1 MEVLTYK
8 GRTLIISGI
17 QDIIDTLI
25 LDSETSELGEL
36 LKKYREGF
44 IAEASEHDL
53 EIDELEKEKS
63 GLNDEI
69 TDLENEISELKSKI
83 AKLKAA

>member
-36 LKKYREGF
+36 LKKYHEGF
-44 IAEASEHDL
+44 IAEATEHDL

-63 GLNDEI
+63 DLNDEI
-69 TDLENEISELKSKI
+69 TDLENEISELKNKI

>member
-1 MEVLTYK
+1 MSDLYIEARLQA
-8 GRTLIISGI
+8 IE
-17 QDIIDTLI
+17 DIASASCVDEKDADNIASFCDEI
-25 LDSETSELGEL
+25 YDAIPNLDKIVE
-36 LKKYREGF
+36 
-44 IAEASEHDL
+44 
-53 EIDELEKEKS
+53 ELEKEKS

>member
-1 MEVLTYK
+1 MEVLTQK

-36 LKKYREGF
+36 LKKYHEGF
-44 IAEASEHDL
+44 VAEATEHDL

-63 GLNDEI
+63 DLNDEI
-69 TDLENEISELKSKI
+69 TDLENEISELKNKI

>member
-1 MEVLTYK
+1 MDVVSYK
-8 GRTLIISGI
+8 GKTLIVSGI

-36 LKKYREGF
+36 LKKYHEGF

-63 GLNDEI
+63 DLNDEI
-69 TDLENEISELKSKI
+69 IDLENEISDLKNRI
-83 AKLKAA
+83 EKLEAG

>member
-1 MEVLTYK
+1 MEILTYK

-36 LKKYREGF
+36 LKKYHEGF
-44 IAEASEHDL
+44 VAEATEHDL

-63 GLNDEI
+63 DLNDEI

>member
-36 LKKYREGF
+36 LKKYHEGF

>member
-8 GRTLIISGI
+8 GKTLIVSGI

-25 LDSETSELGEL
+25 LDRETSELGEL
-36 LKKYREGF
+36 LKRYHERY
-44 IAEASEHDL
+44 IAQANEHDL

-69 TDLENEISELKSKI
+69 TDLENELSELKSKI

>member
-1 MEVLTYK
+1 MEILTYK

-36 LKKYREGF
+36 LKKYHEGF

-63 GLNDEI
+63 DLNDEI
-69 TDLENEISELKSKI
+69 TDLENEISELKNKI
-83 AKLKAA
+83 AKLKAT

>member
-36 LKKYREGF
+36 LKRYHERY

-53 EIDELEKEKS
+53 EIDELEKEKT

-69 TDLENEISELKSKI
+69 VDLENEISNLKNRI
-83 AKLKAA
+83 EKLEAA

>member
-8 GRTLIISGI
+8 GRTLIVSGI

-36 LKKYREGF
+36 LKKYHEGF

-63 GLNDEI
+63 DLNDEI
-69 TDLENEISELKSKI
+69 TDLENEISELKNKI

>member
-8 GRTLIISGI
+8 GRTLIVSGI

-36 LKKYREGF
+36 LKKYHEGF
-44 IAEASEHDL
+44 IAEASGHDL

-69 TDLENEISELKSKI
+69 TDLENEILELKSKI

>member
-1 MEVLTYK
+1 MEILTYK

-36 LKKYREGF
+36 LKKYHEGF

-63 GLNDEI
+63 DLNDEI
-69 TDLENEISELKSKI
+69 TDLENEISELKNKI

>member
-36 LKKYREGF
+36 LKKYHEGF
-44 IAEASEHDL
+44 VAEASELDL
-53 EIDELEKEKS
+53 EIDELEKEKT

-69 TDLENEISELKSKI
+69 IDLENEISDLKNRI
-83 AKLKAA
+83 EKLEAA

>member
-1 MEVLTYK
+1 MEVITYK

-25 LDSETSELGEL
+25 FDSETSELGEL
-36 LKKYREGF
+36 LKTYHEGF
-44 IAEASEHDL
+44 IAEASEHGL
-53 EIDELEKEKS
+53 EIEELEKEKS

>member
-1 MEVLTYK
+1 MEVLTSK

-36 LKKYREGF
+36 LKKYYEGF
-44 IAEASEHDL
+44 ISEASELDL
-53 EIDELEKEKS
+53 EIDELEKEKT
-63 GLNDEI
+63 GLND
-69 TDLENEISELKSKI
+69 EISELKSKI

>member
-8 GRTLIISGI
+8 GKTLIVSGI

-36 LKKYREGF
+36 LKRYHERY
-44 IAEASEHDL
+44 IAQANEHDL
-53 EIDELEKEKS
+53 EIDELEKEKT

-69 TDLENEISELKSKI
+69 IDLENEISDLKNRI
-83 AKLKAA
+83 EKLEAA

>member
-1 MEVLTYK
+1 MEVITYK

-36 LKKYREGF
+36 LKQYNDGF
-44 IAEASEHDL
+44 AAEASEHDL

>member
-36 LKKYREGF
+36 LKKYYEGF
-44 IAEASEHDL
+44 ISEASELDL
-53 EIDELEKEKS
+53 EIDELEKEKT
-63 GLNDEI
+63 GLNDET
-69 TDLENEISELKSKI
+69 TDLENEISDLKNRI
-83 AKLKAA
+83 EKLEAA

>member
-8 GRTLIISGI
+8 GRTLIVSGI

-36 LKKYREGF
+36 LKRYHERY
-44 IAEASEHDL
+44 IAEANEHDL
-53 EIDELEKEKS
+53 EIDELEKEKT

-69 TDLENEISELKSKI
+69 IDLENEISDLKNRI
-83 AKLKAA
+83 EKLEAA

>member
-25 LDSETSELGEL
+25 LDSETSELVEL
-36 LKKYREGF
+36 LKKYHDGF
-44 IAEASEHDL
+44 IA
-53 EIDELEKEKS
+53 
-63 GLNDEI
+63 
-69 TDLENEISELKSKI
+69 
-83 AKLKAA
+83 

>member
-8 GRTLIISGI
+8 GRTLIVSGI

-36 LKKYREGF
+36 LKKYHEGF
-44 IAEASEHDL
+44 IAEATEHDL

-63 GLNDEI
+63 DLNDEI
-69 TDLENEISELKSKI
+69 TDLENEISELNNKI

>member
-1 MEVLTYK
+1 MDVVSYK
-8 GRTLIISGI
+8 GKTLIVSGI

-36 LKKYREGF
+36 LKKYYEGF
-44 IAEASEHDL
+44 ISEASELDL

>member
-8 GRTLIISGI
+8 GRTLIVSGI

-36 LKKYREGF
+36 LKRYHERY

-53 EIDELEKEKS
+53 EIDELEKEKT

-69 TDLENEISELKSKI
+69 IDLENEISDLKNRI
-83 AKLKAA
+83 EKLEAA

>member
-1 MEVLTYK
+1 MDVVSYK
-8 GRTLIISGI
+8 GKTLIVSGI

-36 LKKYREGF
+36 IKRYHERY

-69 TDLENEISELKSKI
+69 TDLENEISDLKNRI
-83 AKLKAA
+83 EKLEAA

>member
-1 MEVLTYK
+1 MEILTYK

-36 LKKYREGF
+36 LKKYHEGF

>member
-36 LKKYREGF
+36 LKKYHEGF
-44 IAEASEHDL
+44 VAEATEHDL

-63 GLNDEI
+63 DLNDEI
-69 TDLENEISELKSKI
+69 TDLENEISELKNKI

>member
-1 MEVLTYK
+1 MDVVSYK
-8 GRTLIISGI
+8 GKTLIVSGI
-17 QDIIDTLI
+17 QDIIDTLL
-25 LDSETSELGEL
+25 LDSEISELGEL
-36 LKKYREGF
+36 LKRYHERY
-44 IAEASEHDL
+44 IAEASEHGL
-53 EIDELEKEKS
+53 EIEELEKEKS

>member
-36 LKKYREGF
+36 LKKYHEGF
-44 IAEASEHDL
+44 IAKASEHDL

-63 GLNDEI
+63 DLNDEI
-69 TDLENEISELKSKI
+69 TDLENEISELKNKI